1 MNSTTQNPF
10 IQLSQTS
17 TSQNN
22 IYSQNQG
29 TSYPSTS
36 YSHKTQSSQRG
47 LQNPPLTYIPTDP
60 LYQMHSNP
68 NPNPNPNSN
77 PLPQNTSQH
86 IPPQL
91 TQQVALPLQYLSM
104 PQDTFMN
111 MSASTPEPMKSF
123 DGCCFCVA

>member
-36 YSHKTQSSQRG
+36 YSHTTQSSQRG
-47 LQNPPLTYIPTDP
+47 LQNPPLTHIPTDP
-60 LYQMHSNP
+60 LYQIHP
-68 NPNPNPNSN
+68 NPNPNPIFESKSITTKYISAY
-77 PLPQNTSQH
+77 TSSTH
-86 IPPQL
+86 
-91 TQQVALPLQYLSM
+91 TTS
-104 PQDTFMN
+104 
-111 MSASTPEPMKSF
+111 SSSTPILTNATKIPL
-123 DGCCFCVA
+123 